1 MNFKEYID
9 KLLTTKNKTD
19 GMRKIV
25 FMEGPSKRMTE
36 AAASLKDSKLV
47 EPILVFE
54 TQKDFDASN
63 IGNVKSYV
71 IENEKELMEKLVKVY
86 VEKRKGKE
94 TEEQAREALK
104 KTEYFSPTLVE
115 AGLADGAVGG
125 VHHPTGD
132 ILRGAFKAIGPKPGV
147 KTISSIMIMHKAS
160 DFSIF
165 TDISVNVD
173 PTAEQLAEIA
183 KNAADFG
190 DFIDFDK
197 KVAFLSFSTAGSA
210 VNDISKKSKEAS
222 EIFDKKYDM
231 EYKSLGEIQFDAAF
245 DLGIRKQKYNDS
257 PFDTKP
263 SVYVFPDLNSGN
275 IGYKIAQRMGN
286 WGAIGPIVT
295 GLKKP
300 INDLSRGSTVD
311 DIINTGILTALQSFG
326 K

>member
-1 MNFKEYID
+1 MNFKVYID
-9 KLLTTKNKTD
+9 KLLTEKNKAK
-19 GMRKIV
+19 GLRRIV
-25 FMEGPSKRMTE
+25 FMEGPSKRMAK
-36 AAASLKDSKLV
+36 AAVSLQESKLV

-54 TQKDFDASN
+54 TQKDFEASTAKD
-63 IGNVKSYV
+63 VKSYV

-115 AGLADGAVGG
+115 AGLADGSVGG

-132 ILRGAFKAIGPKPGV
+132 ILRGAFKAIGPKQGV
-147 KTISSIMIMHKAS
+147 KTISSIMIMHKGT

-173 PTAEQLAEIA
+173 PSAEQLAEIA

-190 DFIDFDK
+190 DYIDFDK

-210 VNDISKKSKEAS
+210 VNDISKKPKEAC
-222 EIFDKKYDM
+222 EIFNEKYDM
-231 EYKSLGEIQFDAAF
+231 EYKALGEIQFDAAF
-245 DLGIRKQKYNDS
+245 DLNIRNQKYKETS
-257 PFDTKP
+257 FDTKP

-275 IGYKIAQRMGN
+275 IGYKIAQRMGG

-311 DIINTGILTALQSFG
+311 DIINTGIITALQAFD
-326 K
+326 